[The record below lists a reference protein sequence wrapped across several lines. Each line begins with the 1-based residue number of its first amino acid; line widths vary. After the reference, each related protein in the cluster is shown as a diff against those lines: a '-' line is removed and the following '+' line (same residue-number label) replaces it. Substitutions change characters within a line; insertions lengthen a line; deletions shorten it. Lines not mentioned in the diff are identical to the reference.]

1 MTHDELNALLKKE
14 AAPAKQPFKTLVDTG
29 FMHLSPTAFE
39 AFVLEIFETFGFS
52 GSLTPSSGDEGVDI
66 RIRSKAGLIV
76 VQCKKYDDNG
86 TIGGKELRE
95 FFGALVHFQAV
106 HGYFVTTS
114 TFTEQAQ
121 SFARQH
127 DNITLIDGESLKKL
141 FLMTASSIRSMRIDG
156 ETFPGDMGVCYQA
169 QAEGLYKEYI
179 KELEKLR
186 DRFRRAAQ

>member
-14 AAPAKQPFKTLVDTG
+14 VAPAKLLFKTLVDAG
-29 FMHLSPTAFE
+29 FMHLTPTAFE
-39 AFVLEIFETFGFS
+39 AFVLEIFEALGFS

-66 RIRSKAGLIV
+66 RIRSKTGLIV

-127 DNITLIDGESLKKL
+127 DNITLIDGERLKKL
-141 FLMTASSIRSMRIDG
+141 FLTTASSIRITRIDG
-156 ETFPGDMGVCYQA
+156 EKFPGDMDVCYQA
-169 QAEGLYKEYI
+169 QAEGLYTEYM

-186 DRFRRAAQ
+186 DRFRRAQ